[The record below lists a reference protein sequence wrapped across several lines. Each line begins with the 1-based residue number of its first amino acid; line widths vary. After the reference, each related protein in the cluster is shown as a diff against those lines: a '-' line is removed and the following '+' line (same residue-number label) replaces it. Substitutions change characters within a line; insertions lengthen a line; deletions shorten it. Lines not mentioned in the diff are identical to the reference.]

1 MNVMGYRIKRN
12 YINPFTRWRLMVQIY
27 NTTVLISKY
36 ISVKTI
42 TNYKA
47 LVTFLSKKK
56 EESDSNLSGFW
67 IPFTL
72 WDGIQPGCK

>member
-1 MNVMGYRIKRN
+1 
-12 YINPFTRWRLMVQIY
+12 MVQIY

-42 TNYKA
+42 TNNKA

-56 EESDSNLSGFW
+56 EESD
-67 IPFTL
+67 
-72 WDGIQPGCK
+72 

>member
-1 MNVMGYRIKRN
+1 
-12 YINPFTRWRLMVQIY
+12 MVQIY

-36 ISVKTI
+36 ISLKTI

-56 EESDSNLSGFW
+56 EENDSNLSGFW
-67 IPFTL
+67 IVCTL
-72 WDGIQPGCK
+72 WGDIQHGFRILLICIIFGYLITLKWEVLN